1 MNLSIGNRFA
11 VLRGFEGAAPA
22 ERLPLILA
30 RGRAFGS
37 GEHET
42 TRSCLEELEEM
53 PVSSTTRVL
62 DLGCGTGI
70 LAVAAARMGAR
81 SVIALDPDPDAIA
94 ATWATIR
101 LNGMAEII
109 IPLQGEIEAIR
120 GTHFDLIMANLYGDI
135 VLRIADM
142 IASLLARGGRL
153 LLSGINYGDAYD
165 ARMGFTRAGCTLLRE
180 RYLEDY
186 STLVF
191 RK

>member
-1 MNLSIGNRFA
+1 MSLLIGNKFV
-11 VLRGFEGAAPA
+11 VLRGHERAAPP

-30 RGRAFGS
+30 HGRAFGS

-53 PVSSTTRVL
+53 PIAANTRVL

-94 ATWATIR
+94 AASATFR
-101 LNGMAEII
+101 LNGMAGII
-109 IPLQGEIEAIR
+109 IPIQGEIKAVR
-120 GTHFDLIMANLYGDI
+120 SVHFDLIMANLYGDI
-135 VLRIADM
+135 ILQIADK

-153 LLSGINYGDAYD
+153 LLSGVNYGDAYD
-165 ARMGFTRAGCTLLRE
+165 VAVRFTRDGCARVKE
-180 RYLEDY
+180 RYLDDY
-186 STLVF
+186 TTLVF
-191 RK
+191 CK